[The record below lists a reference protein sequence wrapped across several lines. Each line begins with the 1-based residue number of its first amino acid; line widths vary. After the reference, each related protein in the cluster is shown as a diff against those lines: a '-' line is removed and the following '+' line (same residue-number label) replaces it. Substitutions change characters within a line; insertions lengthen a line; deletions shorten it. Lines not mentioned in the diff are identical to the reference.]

1 MRINTNGDLE
11 RVTLADVHLHMY
23 AASPQTRNCFVRLFS
38 FVDVRI
44 ADMHLSFCYLLLL
57 LVSIF
62 RIYIIHLHTFHMYSI
77 HSMAAPVLAGSF
89 GRAHSRPKRP
99 KFGSRVRISRARSGL
114 FACVLGVCTGARVG
128 ALLLLLCGPPGLDAA
143 AASPMEAN

>member
-1 MRINTNGDLE
+1 MLKPSLVHRPPTLPYAQIVKVIRPTHAIAQVIDRINTNGDLE

-44 ADMHLSFCYLLLL
+44 ADMHLGFCYLLIL

-99 KFGSRVRISRARSGL
+99 KFGSRVRISRAR
-114 FACVLGVCTGARVG
+114 
-128 ALLLLLCGPPGLDAA
+128 
-143 AASPMEAN
+143 